1 MKLEVNAGPKIFKA
15 ASYTSVLF
23 TGMQVFG
30 TNTTENAVD
39 AYSPDTEGTYVG
51 GTRTC
56 YAVKQ
61 KFRQKSK
68 EILN

>member
-1 MKLEVNAGPKIFKA
+1 MWQPVVAHYHLANKKKK
-15 ASYTSVLF
+15 TSVLF